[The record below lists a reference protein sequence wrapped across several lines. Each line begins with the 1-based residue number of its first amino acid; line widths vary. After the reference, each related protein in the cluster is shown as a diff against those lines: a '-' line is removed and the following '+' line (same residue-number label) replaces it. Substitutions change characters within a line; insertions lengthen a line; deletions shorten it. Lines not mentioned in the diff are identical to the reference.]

1 MHLFCLRIAYL
12 SQIYICEVLLI
23 EILDPSCLKCLSHD
37 CGHFEEN
44 HDKKDLAEIYS

>member
-12 SQIYICEVLLI
+12 SQFYICEVLLI
-23 EILDPSCLKCLSHD
+23 EILDPRCLSHD

-44 HDKKDLAEIYS
+44 HDKKDLFEIYS